1 MDVKQ
6 EIHDIIFDEEE
17 KLRRVFCRVID
28 ESICYAKE
36 NNYNSIDTYIYIYDK
51 IDELLVHVLT
61 YYGYDSKDNYVL
73 SEDFISKIYDYI
85 NPLLLAAMEE
95 LRSKTLELL
104 DISYLGC
111 FIEEF
116 EKFKKIINKFDE
128 RQMKPIYECI
138 CIRRLVKDDK

>member
-1 MDVKQ
+1 M
-6 EIHDIIFDEEE
+6 
-17 KLRRVFCRVID
+17 
-28 ESICYAKE
+28 
-36 NNYNSIDTYIYIYDK
+36 
-51 IDELLVHVLT
+51 
-61 YYGYDSKDNYVL
+61 DNYVL

-95 LRSKTLELL
+95 VRSKTLELL

-111 FIEEF
+111 FIDEF

-128 RQMKPIYECI
+128 RKMKPIYECI